1 MTRKLINLQKFCSSL
16 REKTMSKE
24 KMSSPKLSKMTW
36 RMKIQKEFRTELG
49 LWDRAPTAYP
59 MINHLPLQI
68 QRSLLLKKSKS
79 KRRFK
84 GNIQTLAP
92 KRAVPT

>member
-1 MTRKLINLQKFCSSL
+1 MIRKLINLQRFCSSL
-16 REKTMSKE
+16 REKTMSRE
-24 KMSSPKLSKMTW
+24 KRSSQKLSKMTW

-59 MINHLPLQI
+59 MINPLPHQI
-68 QRSLLLKKSKS
+68 QRSLLLKRSKS
-79 KRRFK
+79 KRRSK

-92 KRAVPT
+92 KRAVLT